1 MSVPPPVPAQRP
13 FLIRLFGGLYRLI
26 DGSRRFV
33 MNVIFVIIVIW
44 ILGAIF
50 TSLPPIQERTALVL
64 APEGA
69 IVEQYTGS
77 PAERAKAQLLGDEIH
92 EVQLRDIVRALEAA
106 AKDPNIARVVLVVDE
121 ISDAGLS
128 TLREVAAALEAFR
141 ASGKEIIAYAEALDQ
156 RGYFL
161 AAFADQVYLNP
172 EGGILFEGLSRY
184 RTYYRGAFDKLGVEP
199 HLFRVGEYKSAGES
213 YVRSDQS
220 PESREADTFW
230 MSDLW
235 QQYLA
240 TIAERRKLD
249 AATLQANIE
258 GYVDTIKA
266 AGGDLATMA
275 KAQGLV
281 DDLKTR
287 DEVRAMLIERGAL
300 DEDKHTF
307 RQINLDNYLTHLDAT
322 TLPGQPAPIAV
333 VVAEGEIVGGDQPPG
348 LVGGDST
355 ARLLRTAREDEDVK
369 AVVLRVD
376 SPGGEVFASEII
388 RREVELTQQAGKPV
402 VVSMGDLAASG
413 GYWISMNAD
422 EIIASP
428 STITGSIGIFG
439 LWFSAPDGWGK
450 LGLNTDGVG
459 TNWISGAVNPT
470 RPYDPR
476 LGEIIQTVIDRGYQ
490 QFIGKVAQ
498 ARDKESTE
506 IDRIGRGRVWS
517 GAQALERGLVDE
529 LGTLQDAIAA
539 AAERADLGED
549 RRIRYIE
556 PEPSSFERL
565 LASLSGSGLARWVR
579 ASDWHTPAAW
589 LPREQARELARAQRV
604 VQDVISRKNV
614 TLYAHC
620 ECAGF

>member
-1 MSVPPPVPAQRP
+1 MSVPPPVPAQRSW
-13 FLIRLFGGLYRLI
+13 FVRFFGGLYRFI

-33 MNVIFVIIVIW
+33 MNVIFVLIVIW
-44 ILGAIF
+44 ILGAFF
-50 TSLPPIQERTALVL
+50 TSLPPIKENTALVL
-64 APEGA
+64 APKGA
-69 IVEQYTGS
+69 IVEQYSGS
-77 PAERAKAQLLGDEIH
+77 PADRAQAQLLGEEIR

-106 AKDPNIARVVLVVDE
+106 AKDPNIARVVLVADE
-121 ISDAGLS
+121 IDSAGLS
-128 TLREVAAALEAFR
+128 TLREVGAALQAFR
-141 ASGKEIIAYAEALDQ
+141 ASGKEIVAYADALDQ

-161 AAFADQVYLNP
+161 SAFADQVYLNP

-184 RTYYRGAFDKLGVEP
+184 RTYYRGAFEKLGIEP
-199 HLFRVGEYKSAGES
+199 HLYRVGEYKSAGEP
-213 YVRSDQS
+213 YVRTDQS
-220 PESREADTFW
+220 AEAREADQFW
-230 MSDLW
+230 MGDLW

-258 GYVDTIKA
+258 GYVETIKA
-266 AGGDLATMA
+266 AGGDLAAMA
-275 KAQGLV
+275 KLQGLV

-307 RQINLDNYLTHLDAT
+307 RQISLDSYLTHIDAT
-322 TLPGQPAPIAV
+322 TLPGAPAPIAV

-355 ARLLRTAREDEDVK
+355 ARLLRMAREDDDVR

-376 SPGGEVFASEII
+376 SPGGEVFASEVI

-428 STITGSIGIFG
+428 STITGSIGIYG
-439 LWFSAPDGWGK
+439 LWFSAPEGWGK

-476 LGEIIQTVIDRGYQ
+476 LGEIIQTVINRGYE
-490 QFIGKVAQ
+490 QFIGNVAK
-498 ARDKESTE
+498 ARDKDSAEV
-506 IDRIGRGRVWS
+506 DRIGRGRVWS
-517 GAQALERGLVDE
+517 GTQALERGLVDR

-549 RRIRYIE
+549 RRVRYVE
-556 PEPSSFERL
+556 PELSSFERL
-565 LASLSGSGLARWVR
+565 LAGMSGSALARWVQ
-579 ASDWHTPAAW
+579 AADWRTPSAW
-589 LPREQARELARAQRV
+589 LPREQARELARAQRI
-604 VQDVISRKNV
+604 VQDVVGRKSV